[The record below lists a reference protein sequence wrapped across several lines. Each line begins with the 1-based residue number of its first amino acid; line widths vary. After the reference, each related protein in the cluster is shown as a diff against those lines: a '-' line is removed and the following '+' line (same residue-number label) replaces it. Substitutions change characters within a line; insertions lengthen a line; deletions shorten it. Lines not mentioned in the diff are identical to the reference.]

1 MHCGLVE
8 AGEGV
13 LSYQDLT
20 RQDVEKEP
28 TGMYLWRVL
37 VRQYPLPSA
46 PLRADEQTTVQLT
59 EFPLLTKPFNKE
71 PLNVYTDQLAIQSKT
86 II

>member
-1 MHCGLVE
+1 MHYGLVE

-20 RQDVEKEP
+20 RQDVEYEA
-28 TGMYLWRVL
+28 TGMYLCRVL

-46 PLRADEQTTVQLT
+46 TLLWKKRENAVSLTLTLVRPVNSADKLGQCVA
-59 EFPLLTKPFNKE
+59 EFLH
-71 PLNVYTDQLAIQSKT
+71 
-86 II
+86 